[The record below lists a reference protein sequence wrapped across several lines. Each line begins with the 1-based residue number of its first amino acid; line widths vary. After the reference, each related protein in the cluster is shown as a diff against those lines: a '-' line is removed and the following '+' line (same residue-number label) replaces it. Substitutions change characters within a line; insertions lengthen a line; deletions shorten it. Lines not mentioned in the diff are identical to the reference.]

1 MEKVLSNKK
10 QKFAGLVKGLLFSI
24 IFTAV
29 AVLALAFLYKFVEMS
44 DGAIKVAN
52 QIIKILSIALGVK
65 IALKK
70 DKSKGLL
77 KGVII
82 GVLYTILS
90 FVLFSL
96 LAKNFSFSLSL
107 VTDIIFAGLVGLIF
121 GVLFVNLKK

>member
-10 QKFAGLVKGLLFSI
+10 QKIAGLVKGVLFSL

-29 AVLALAFLYKFVEMS
+29 AVLLLAVLYKFVEMS
-44 DGAIKVAN
+44 DGAIKIAN
-52 QIIKILSIALGVK
+52 QIIKIASVALGVK

-77 KGVII
+77 KGAIV

-107 VTDIIFAGLVGLIF
+107 VTDIVFAGLVGLIF
-121 GVLFVNLKK
+121 GVLFVNFKK

>member
-29 AVLALAFLYKFVEMS
+29 AVLALAFLYKLVEMS

-77 KGVII
+77 KGVIV

-107 VTDIIFAGLVGLIF
+107 VTDIVFAGLVGLIF
-121 GVLFVNLKK
+121 GVLFVNFKK